1 MIFGKLPDEIF
12 RPLAGPNRHVF
23 EKVLKQIN
31 RIFGDE
37 ENPESDALRRDS
49 VLTEIHQ
56 ILISEEHLAL
66 TDEDSTS
73 EEIYNTPSSAAEYI
87 YRRLLATGWLEIE
100 EEGYH
105 SFITPNPY
113 ATLLLEAL
121 LHIESS
127 EKKSYGLVVVSIL
140 SHIETAI
147 KQPQERGMVFLNAV
161 SATREF
167 SAHLRGILFSLKEVQ
182 DLLIKTKDPKE
193 ILANFFAEFVEGI
206 LIADYKTLNSAD
218 NPFRF
223 RGRIIELLR
232 QAEMLPEIKQ
242 HLIEHYK
249 EHYQIDAENAAY
261 RLQRD
266 IEYIIKIFKGIDGRL
281 NKIDSFCARLQNR
294 VDETVRFID
303 RTMPGA
309 SNRIADLLRNLGE
322 HLDDT
327 EDQAEGQ
334 NIPAPP
340 RTHQLKL
347 FSPFSIYPPHGR
359 KEKPSAQVL
368 RSRALSPEAIARK
381 NIIRAYMKKRAFEP
395 MRVVRYL
402 DTQMGGR
409 TVMHA
414 AEFSIE
420 SVDDLISF
428 LLIRHLPRMHGKGQF
443 SANAFSVQRKK
454 TRIETEWVA
463 CSDFVVQRR
472 LDVK

>member
-1 MIFGKLPDEIF
+1 MPLMFGKLPEDIF
-12 RPLAGPNRHVF
+12 RPLSGANRHIF

-56 ILISEEHLAL
+56 ILIAEEHLAL
-66 TDEDSTS
+66 MDEDTNSG
-73 EEIYNTPSSAAEYI
+73 EIYSTPSSAAEYI

-105 SFITPNPY
+105 SYITPNPN
-113 ATLLLEAL
+113 ATMLLESL
-121 LHIESS
+121 LQIEHS

-147 KQPQERGMVFLNAV
+147 NQPKDRGLVFLNAV

-167 SAHLRGILFSLKEVQ
+167 SSHLRGILFSLKEVQ

-193 ILANFFAEFVEGI
+193 ILANFFEEFVEGI

-223 RGRIIELLR
+223 RGRIIDLLR
-232 QAEMLPEIKQ
+232 QAEILPDIREP
-242 HLIEHYK
+242 LVEHYK
-249 EHYQIDAENAAY
+249 DHYQIDEEDALF
-261 RLQRD
+261 RLRRD
-266 IEYIIKIFKGIDGRL
+266 IEYIIKIFKGVDERL

-303 RTMPGA
+303 RTMPGT
-309 SNRIADLLRNLGE
+309 SNRIADLLHNLGE
-322 HLDDT
+322 HLDSTD
-327 EDQAEGQ
+327 GQ
-334 NIPAPP
+334 DLPAPP

-347 FSPFSIYPPHGR
+347 FSPFSIYNPHGK
-359 KEKPSAQVL
+359 KEKPSVQVL
-368 RSRALSPEAIARK
+368 RSRALSPEAIERK
-381 NIIRAYMKKRAFEP
+381 NIIREYMKKRAFEP

-402 DTQMGGR
+402 DKQMDKR

-414 AEFSIE
+414 SEFSIE

-443 SANAFSVQRKK
+443 SAKAYSVQRKK
-454 TRIETEWVA
+454 AQIETEWVT

-472 LDVK
+472 TDVK

>member
-12 RPLAGPNRHVF
+12 RPLAGQNRDIF
-23 EKVLKQIN
+23 IKVLKQIN

-56 ILISEEHLAL
+56 ILIAEEHLAL
-66 TDEDSTS
+66 LDEDSNS
-73 EEIYNTPSSAAEYI
+73 GEVYCTPSSAAEYI
-87 YRRLLATGWLEIE
+87 YHRLLTTGWLERE
-100 EEGYH
+100 EEGYYGY
-105 SFITPNPY
+105 ITPNPN
-113 ATLLLEAL
+113 ATLLLESL
-121 LHIESS
+121 LQIENS

-147 KQPQERGMVFLNAV
+147 SQPKDRGMVFLNAV

-167 SAHLRGILFSLKEVQ
+167 SSHLRSILFSLKEVQ

-193 ILANFFAEFVEGI
+193 ILANFFEEFVEGI

-232 QAEMLPEIKQ
+232 QAEVLPSIREP
-242 HLIEHYK
+242 LVEHYK
-249 EHYQIDAENAAY
+249 EHYQIDEENALY

-266 IEYIIKIFKGIDGRL
+266 IEHIIKIFKGVDSRL

-294 VDETVRFID
+294 VDETIRFID
-303 RTMPGA
+303 RTMPGT
-309 SNRIADLLRNLGE
+309 SNRIANLLRNLGE
-322 HLDDT
+322 QLDDT
-327 EDQAEGQ
+327 AGQ
-334 NIPAPP
+334 DIPAPP
-340 RTHQLKL
+340 KTYQLKT
-347 FSPFSIYPPHGR
+347 FSPFSIYTPHG
-359 KEKPSAQVL
+359 KKAKPSIQVL
-368 RSRALSPEAIARK
+368 RSRALSPAAVERK
-381 NIIRAYMKKRAFEP
+381 NIIREYMKKRAFEP

-402 DTQMGGR
+402 NRQMDKR
-409 TVMHA
+409 TVMNA
-414 AEFSIE
+414 SEFSIE

-428 LLIRHLPRMHGKGQF
+428 LLIRRLPKMYGKGQF
-443 SANAFSVQRKK
+443 SAKTFIVQRKK
-454 TRIETEWVA
+454 SRIKTKWVA

-472 LDVK
+472 TDVK